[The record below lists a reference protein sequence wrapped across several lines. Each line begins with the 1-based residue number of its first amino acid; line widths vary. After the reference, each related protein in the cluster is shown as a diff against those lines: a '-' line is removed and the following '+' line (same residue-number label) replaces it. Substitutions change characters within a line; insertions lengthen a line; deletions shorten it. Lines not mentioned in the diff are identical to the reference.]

1 MNEDKATRYQRLK
14 RRASIVSL
22 VWSVALLTVLVV
34 TGRSVSL
41 RTLAERAA
49 GASAGTSWV
58 PAVSVAFEV
67 ALLAAVNELGSLP
80 IAFYSGFLVERRYG
94 LSTQHV
100 GDWAVD
106 QAKAFTVA
114 TLLATGAASLLYF
127 IIRLDPDRWW
137 LPAGAVLALLSVG
150 VARLSPVLL
159 LPLFY
164 RVKPLDGEALRQR
177 LVSLAE
183 RSGAPVLGAYEWG
196 LSTKTRHANAALTGL
211 GSTRRILV
219 SDTMLSAYSDEEI
232 EVVLAHELAHHV
244 HRDIWKGLAFESALV
259 LAGFYVAA
267 QTLDWSIGPAQLR
280 GPSDP
285 AGLPVLLLALGAVSL
300 AMAPVAHALSRA
312 YERRADRF
320 ALELTRNPRAFISA
334 MRRLA
339 DQNLAEE
346 HPSRFVLWLFSS
358 HPPIRDRI
366 AAAESFAAPRG
377 VRG

>member
-1 MNEDKATRYQRLK
+1 MNEDKAARYQRLK

-22 VWSVALLTVLVV
+22 VWSVALLTVLVA

-49 GASAGTSWV
+49 SASAGTSWV

-67 ALLAAVNELGSLP
+67 ALLAAINELGSLP
-80 IAFYSGFLVERRYG
+80 IAFYSGFLVEQRYE
-94 LSTQHV
+94 LSKERV
-100 GDWAVD
+100 GGWAID
-106 QAKAFTVA
+106 RLKSFTVA
-114 TLLATGAASLLYF
+114 TLLAIGAASLLYF
-127 IIRLDPDRWW
+127 IIRLHPGRWW
-137 LPAGAVLALLSVG
+137 LPAGAVFALLIVG
-150 VARLSPVLL
+150 VAKLGPVLL

-164 RVKPLDGEALRQR
+164 RVKPLAHDALRRR

-183 RSGAPVLGAYEWG
+183 RAGAPVLGAYEWG
-196 LSTKTRHANAALTGL
+196 LSTKTRQANAALAGL

-219 SDTMLSAYSDEEI
+219 SDTMLSEYSDEEI

-259 LAGFYVAA
+259 LAGFYFAA
-267 QTLDWSIGPAQLR
+267 RMLGWSSIGPAELR

-285 AGLPVLLLALGAVSL
+285 AGLPVLLLALSAVSL
-300 AMAPVAHALSRA
+300 VMAPVAHALSRA
-312 YERRADRF
+312 YERSADRF
-320 ALELTRNPRAFISA
+320 ALEVTGNPRAFVSA

-339 DQNLAEE
+339 EQNLAEE
-346 HPSRFVLWLFSS
+346 HPSRFVLWLFYG

-366 AAAESFAAPRG
+366 AAAESFAAR
-377 VRG
+377 